1 MPTLQKFCDNEMRSW
16 TFSPFSSLVS
26 VPWSWMLVLWLL
38 LLLLQL
44 LLRVFLQTKVTGIR
58 LRDLHII
65 TVGNSPQCEGF
76 PNYLFWVIRYQKSW
90 SRDQSQHRSQRY
102 PKYFKELCAYCF
114 LTKKKKK
121 KKSGSVLAYSRTV
134 PLQYSCLENP
144 RDGGA

>member
-1 MPTLQKFCDNEMRSW
+1 MPTSQRFCDNEMRSW
-16 TFSPFSSLVS
+16 TFSPFSSSVS

-76 PNYLFWVIRYQKSW
+76 PNYLFWVIGYQKSW
-90 SRDQSQHRSQRY
+90 SRDQSQHRSLEV
-102 PKYFKELCAYCF
+102 PKIFQGTVCLLF
-114 LTKKKKK
+114 PLKKKKK
-121 KKSGSVLAYSRTV
+121 MSGSVLAYSRTV
-134 PLQYSCLENP
+134 PLQYSCLENLK
-144 RDGGA
+144 DGGA